1 MRPSRW
7 SAGARR
13 ARPVRAWLQPVAG
26 ATLLLA
32 ILSACATSPPVT
44 PPTGFAVYDEAEI
57 VRAVSPEGVRFR
69 VHYEPH
75 EPEQSLEF
83 WQEALRRHLDRSG
96 YGLLFEATFSAVSGD
111 GVLFEWVAP
120 VGAED
125 WVYLTAVV
133 PAGDRLIVAE
143 AAGPSELYSE
153 RREAIR
159 GSLES
164 IGSE

>member
-1 MRPSRW
+1 MRV
-7 SAGARR
+7 
-13 ARPVRAWLQPVAG
+13 RPVRAWLPTVAG

-32 ILSACATSPPVT
+32 ILSACETPPPVT
-44 PPTGFAVYDEAEI
+44 PPTGFAVYDETEV

-69 VHYEPH
+69 VHYEDH

-96 YGLLFEATFSAVSGD
+96 YGLLSEAKFSAVAGD

-143 AAGPSELYSE
+143 AAGPAELYSE

-159 GSLES
+159 EGLES
-164 IGSE
+164 IGAE

>member
-1 MRPSRW
+1 MRPRSG
-7 SAGARR
+7 SARVR
-13 ARPVRAWLQPVAG
+13 VRPVRAWLLPVAG

-32 ILSACATSPPVT
+32 VLSACATAPPVT
-44 PPTGFAVYDEAEI
+44 PPAGFAVYDEAEV

-69 VHYEPH
+69 VHYEDH

-83 WQEALRRHLDRSG
+83 WKEALRRHLDRSG
-96 YGLLFEATFSAVSGD
+96 YGLLSEAEFSSPAGD
-111 GVLFEWVAP
+111 GVFFEWVAP

-143 AAGPSELYSE
+143 AAGAAELYRE

-159 GSLES
+159 ESLES

>member
-1 MRPSRW
+1 MRPRSG
-7 SAGARR
+7 SARMR
-13 ARPVRAWLQPVAG
+13 VRPARAWLLPVAG
-26 ATLLLA
+26 ATVLLA

-44 PPTGFAVYDEAEI
+44 PPVGFAVYDEAEV

-83 WQEALRRHLDRSG
+83 WQEALRRHLERSG
-96 YGLLFEATFSAVSGD
+96 YGLLSEATFSAVSGD

-143 AAGPSELYSE
+143 AAGPAELYRE
-153 RREAIR
+153 RREEIR
-159 GSLES
+159 ESLES